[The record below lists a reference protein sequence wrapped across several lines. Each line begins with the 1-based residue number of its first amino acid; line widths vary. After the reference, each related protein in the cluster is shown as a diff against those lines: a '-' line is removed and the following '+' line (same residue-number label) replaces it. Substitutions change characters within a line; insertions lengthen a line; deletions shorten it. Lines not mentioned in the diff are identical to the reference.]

1 MWCVFLKIEPP
12 GIAFDY
18 IRGGA
23 AVPPRSR
30 IVASPRRRRA
40 TAVPPPRHAAAPP
53 LRRAA
58 APPRRRA
65 AATPRR
71 RDAAPRGCCPGY
83 VDGNLTIKSVSA
95 RLPSSVPGNH
105 PRGDTSQRTP
115 WCERAIPEGPQSA
128 YLQGGWGYAP
138 QRNDP
143 MGQKKN
149 QTSFVF
155 WASAEIS
162 MFVCCV
168 EIMKLRF
175 GSVDHLL
182 AVDR

>member
-23 AVPPRSR
+23 
-30 IVASPRRRRA
+30 
-40 TAVPPPRHAAAPP
+40 
-53 LRRAA
+53 
-58 APPRRRA
+58 
-65 AATPRR
+65 
-71 RDAAPRGCCPGY
+71 
-83 VDGNLTIKSVSA
+83 
-95 RLPSSVPGNH
+95 
-105 PRGDTSQRTP
+105 
-115 WCERAIPEGPQSA
+115 
-128 YLQGGWGYAP
+128 YA
-138 QRNDP
+138 NP

-175 GSVDHLL
+175 GSVDKLL

>member
-23 AVPPRSR
+23 
-30 IVASPRRRRA
+30 
-40 TAVPPPRHAAAPP
+40 
-53 LRRAA
+53 
-58 APPRRRA
+58 
-65 AATPRR
+65 
-71 RDAAPRGCCPGY
+71 
-83 VDGNLTIKSVSA
+83 
-95 RLPSSVPGNH
+95 
-105 PRGDTSQRTP
+105 
-115 WCERAIPEGPQSA
+115 ERAIPEGPQMA